1 MNMEALK
8 YEIFAK
14 IVGIQDEAILQK
26 IKEWL
31 QSISNENDLFN
42 RVIKPIR
49 DKVSIEDLIKE
60 QNYNGFD
67 RDGFDNLVSTMK
79 IEDPIDELLELAA
92 K

>member
-1 MNMEALK
+1 MNIEALK

-26 IKEWL
+26 IKELL

-49 DKVSIEDLIKE
+49 ETISIEDLIKE

-67 RDGFDNLVSTMK
+67 RDGFNNLVSEMK

>member
-26 IKEWL
+26 IKELL

-49 DKVSIEDLIKE
+49 ETISIEDLIKE

-67 RDGFDNLVSTMK
+67 RDGFNNLVSEMK